1 MDQVELRQEKTYCL
15 LMGWALAIAVL
26 CSLLW
31 QGVLV
36 LAAYIRLLPANP
48 TLYYL
53 LALVGYYIAAQIGRA
68 HV

>member
-36 LAAYIRLLPANP
+36 LAAYIRLLPANR
-48 TLYYL
+48 TVYYL
-53 LALVGYYIAAQIGRA
+53 VALAGC
-68 HV
+68 